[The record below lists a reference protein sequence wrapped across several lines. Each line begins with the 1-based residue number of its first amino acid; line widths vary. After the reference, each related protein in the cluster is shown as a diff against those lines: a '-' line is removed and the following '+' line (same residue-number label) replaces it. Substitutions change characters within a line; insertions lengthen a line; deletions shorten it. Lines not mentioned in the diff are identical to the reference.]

1 MPKKVNKKYE
11 RNIYKSNSQKFEKF
25 IKTDLQIKNFK
36 IENLEMLLK
45 SLKDSVKNN
54 KILIEN
60 IKKEENKINE

>member
-1 MPKKVNKKYE
+1 
-11 RNIYKSNSQKFEKF
+11 
-25 IKTDLQIKNFK
+25 
-36 IENLEMLLK
+36 MLLK